1 MGDLLVTRFGG
12 IRPIKWIGRQTYDVR
27 ALRENQSKCPVRI
40 RAGALADGMPSR
52 DLLVSP
58 GHAILVENILVL
70 ASSLANGV
78 TILHE
83 PVTADIGKLDYYQIE
98 FSTHDC
104 VIAEG
109 AWAESYADAPGLR
122 AQFHNAAD
130 FYANYPDDAPPET
143 LTLCAPRPERG
154 AKLEAAL
161 LPVVARATITPGTLE
176 GYIDTID
183 PWHIQGWALD
193 TAHPELPVLLEI
205 LLNGEKLGGTLA
217 CHHREDLAAA
227 GKGTG
232 RCAFT
237 FKAPRR
243 LPPDAIQ
250 HLTIRRAADHAPL
263 PLAATCQPASTPQPA
278 LRTVA

>member
-109 AWAESYADAPGLR
+109 IWAESYADAPGLR

-130 FYANYPDDAPPET
+130 FYANYPDDAPPES
-143 LTLCAPRPERG
+143 LTLCAPRPDRG
-154 AKLEAAL
+154 TKLEAAL
-161 LPVVARATITPGTLE
+161 LPVIARVAITPGKLE

-183 PWHIQGWALD
+183 AWHIQGWALD
-193 TAHPELPVLLEI
+193 TAHPNLPVLLDVF
-205 LLNGEKLGGTLA
+205 LNGEKLGTALA

-232 RCAFT
+232 KCAFT

-243 LPPDAIQ
+243 LPPDALAT
-250 HLTIRRAADHAPL
+250 LTIRRASDGANL
-263 PLAATCQPASTPQPA
+263 PFARQPAIQPQPA
-278 LRTVA
+278 LRVVA

>member
-12 IRPIKWIGRQTYDVR
+12 IRPIKWIGRQSYDVR
-27 ALRENQSKCPVRI
+27 MLRHSPDKCPVRI
-40 RAGALADGMPSR
+40 RAGALANGMPTR

-58 GHAILVENILVL
+58 GHALLVENTLVL
-70 ASSLANGV
+70 ARNLVNGV

-109 AWAESYADAPGLR
+109 TWAESYADAPGLR

-130 FYANYPDDAPPET
+130 FYALYPDDAPPHE
-143 LTLCAPRPERG
+143 LSLCASRPERG

-161 LPVVARATITPGTLE
+161 APMIARAATGITPGTLD
-176 GYIDTID
+176 GFVDMAGD
-183 PWHIQGWALD
+183 WHIHGWALD
-193 TAHPELPVLLEI
+193 TAHPDLPVLLDI
-205 LLNGEKLGGTLA
+205 FLAGEKIGTTLA

-237 FKAPRR
+237 FTTPRR
-243 LPPDAIQ
+243 LPPEAITTI
-250 HLTIRRAADHAPL
+250 TIRRASDGAIL
-263 PLAATCQPASTPQPA
+263 PFAQQPI
-278 LRTVA
+278 RIVA